1 MDHLILKPALITI
14 LIAFLAMEVQSRS
27 TVDPLNGLPKG
38 ETAATLITEPGRNMG
53 AFMQNINSIF
63 SDIFKDLMNDTNNNT
78 MATSMNKIRESTGEQ
93 TEIINV
99 IKNAFNI
106 SKLLLPVLEALNDT
120 RILGKDIRLERGML
134 SLLNNSGVLKEIQ
147 SEKRSNM
154 IRPLEMLVK
163 KMNSILMNYLPMI
176 AKGAVEV
183 SKNTSDEVTG
193 GVTGTSSGGNG
204 REWLTRNPEDTRMIL
219 DEFKIG
225 VESAQTF
232 ITSHLKDNIFPYI
245 LQLGQNLDNNTRILD
260 AVKTITESIQNSVAS
275 HLKENL
281 IPNVQQ
287 LSLNPDNSS
296 RIIDVLRTGTE
307 SLRNTITS
315 HLKENLIPD
324 VLQSS
329 LNSDNSTRILD
340 VLKTGMGTLR
350 NMITSHLNENV
361 YQNRSIA
368 SKSGIGGIVHN
379 VLENIVNPIKNIV
392 GFNQG
397 MVPVNTSQDVGNTD
411 TPFFGLNSIIDTVK
425 AMVKTLPGSAKQN
438 MDTLRQTGVEKI
450 GTVGPALNKMLN
462 EAWKN
467 GPNLIN
473 RVTDKSGAVL
483 SPIIDQLLPEIKS
496 KFINFRK
503 NFNSIVNFDTEVRP
517 MDEST
522 QELAN
527 TRDPGNTSL

>member
-1 MDHLILKPALITI
+1 MDHLILKSALITT

-27 TVDPLNGLPKG
+27 TVDPLNGLPNGK
-38 ETAATLITEPGRNMG
+38 TATKLITEPGRNMG

-63 SDIFKDLMNDTNNNT
+63 SNVFKDLMNDTNNNMT
-78 MATSMNKIRESTGEQ
+78 STSMNKIRETTGEQ
-93 TEIINV
+93 TEIINL
-99 IKNAFNI
+99 IQNAFNL
-106 SKLLLPVLEALNDT
+106 SKLLLPVFEALNDT
-120 RILGKDIRLERGML
+120 RLSDIRVNM
-134 SLLNNSGVLKEIQ
+134 SGD
-147 SEKRSNM
+147 
-154 IRPLEMLVK
+154 RPLEIFVK
-163 KMNSILMNYLPMI
+163 KVNSIFMNYSPMI
-176 AKGAVEV
+176 EKTAVEI
-183 SKNTSDEVTG
+183 SKNTSEKVIEELI
-193 GVTGTSSGGNG
+193 GTSSGGNG
-204 REWLTRNPEDTRMIL
+204 REWLTQNPEDIRMIL
-219 DEFKIG
+219 DTFKTG
-225 VESAQTF
+225 VKSAQTF

-245 LQLGQNLDNNTRILD
+245 LQLRQNLDNNTRILD

-287 LSLNPDNSS
+287 FSLNPDNSS

-340 VLKTGMGTLR
+340 VLKTGMGSLR

-392 GFNQG
+392 GFNRG

-503 NFNSIVNFDTEVRP
+503 DFNSIVNFDTAVRP